1 MWQDLFKHEKKI
13 QIDKKLL
20 YVLAPNQD
28 KHSVENPFS
37 AALEEI
43 SEHMSVKRA
52 EIELKR
58 MVRQLMVM
66 TGGAVYSP
74 LMLSTLGLP
83 YPISIVLWVAAA
95 LLEDT
100 SDQGIERFVQKRT
113 HDSVKLLRSLNE
125 HRQFL
130 GEWWQTSVTLIPV
143 SALPETL
150 KFPVGHPIP
159 PRLYH
164 QHPLPSKLDYY
175 YPVNAYYSLLYEERE
190 QELIRLLADLGATQI
205 LIQPLMP
212 KPNTNDQP
220 PQRPDEIPSDTVP
233 RILQYRGR
241 TLSTVHFDASQYEWL
256 AHEPSWQAVVESR
269 MKYSCLSASLEI
281 SLDISNTVTALLDGI
296 ESLLEQLTSVQAL
309 NVDALRDRILKKQ
322 FVQVE
327 FEAG

>member
-1 MWQDLFKHEKKI
+1 MWKDLFKHEKEI
-13 QIDKKLL
+13 QINKTLL
-20 YVLAPNQD
+20 YVLAPNQNE
-28 KHSVENPFS
+28 HSVHNPFS
-37 AALEEI
+37 AALENI
-43 SEHMSVKRA
+43 SEHMNVKRA
-52 EIELKR
+52 EIELKH

-74 LMLSTLGLP
+74 LMLSTIGLP
-83 YPISIVLWVAAA
+83 YPISIVLWVTAV
-95 LLEDT
+95 LLEDAPE
-100 SDQGIERFVQKRT
+100 QAIERFAQKRT

-125 HRQFL
+125 YRQFL
-130 GEWWQTSVTLIPV
+130 SEWWETSVTLINV

-164 QHPLPSKLDYY
+164 QHPLSSKPDYY

-212 KPNTNDQP
+212 KLNTADPPAQLPN
-220 PQRPDEIPSDTVP
+220 EIPSNTVP
-233 RILQYRGR
+233 RVFQYQGR
-241 TLSTVHFDASQYEWL
+241 PRSTVHFDASHYEWL
-256 AHEPSWQAVVESR
+256 AHEPSWQTVVESR
-269 MKYSCLSASLEI
+269 MKDSCLSASLEI
-281 SLDISNTVTALLDGI
+281 SLDISNTVAALLDGI
-296 ESLLEQLTSVQAL
+296 ESLSEQLTSIQAL

>member
-13 QIDKKLL
+13 QIDKNLL
-20 YVLAPNQD
+20 YILAPNQD
-28 KHSVENPFS
+28 QHSVHNPFS

-43 SEHMSVKRA
+43 SEHMNVKRA
-52 EIELKR
+52 EIELKH

-74 LMLSTLGLP
+74 LMLSTIGLP
-83 YPISIVLWVAAA
+83 YPVSIVLWVTAT
-95 LLEDT
+95 LLEDAP
-100 SDQGIERFVQKRT
+100 DQEIERFVQKRT

-125 HRQFL
+125 YRQFL
-130 GEWWQTSVTLIPV
+130 SEWWQNSVTLIPV

-150 KFPVGHPIP
+150 NFPVGHPMP

-164 QHPLPSKLDYY
+164 QHPLSSKPDHY
-175 YPVNAYYSLLYEERE
+175 YPVNAYYSLLYKERE

-212 KPNTNDQP
+212 RRDTENQSIQLSN
-220 PQRPDEIPSDTVP
+220 EMPSDTVP
-233 RILQYRGR
+233 RVFQYRGHPISSV
-241 TLSTVHFDASQYEWL
+241 LFDASQYEWL
-256 AHEPSWQAVVESR
+256 FQEPSWQAVVESR

-281 SLDISNTVTALLDGI
+281 SLDISNTVAALLDGI
-296 ESLLEQLTSVQAL
+296 ESLSEQLTSVQAL

>member
-13 QIDKKLL
+13 DVDKTLL
-20 YVLAPNQD
+20 YVLAPNQSRD
-28 KHSVENPFS
+28 SVQSPFS
-37 AALEEI
+37 VALEEI
-43 SEHMSVKRA
+43 SEHMDVRRA

-66 TGGAVYSP
+66 TGGAIYSP
-74 LMLSTLGLP
+74 LMLSTIGLP
-83 YPISIVLWVAAA
+83 YPISIVLWVTAT
-95 LLEDT
+95 LLEDAP
-100 SDQGIERFVQKRT
+100 SKQIDRFVEKRT

-125 HRQFL
+125 YRQFL
-130 GEWWQTSVTLIPV
+130 SEWWQTSVTLVPV

-150 KFPVGHPIP
+150 TFPVGHPTP

-164 QHPLPSKLDYY
+164 QHPLSSKPDHY

-190 QELIRLLADLGATQI
+190 RELIRLLADLGATQI

-212 KPNTNDQP
+212 KPNTADQP
-220 PQRPDEIPSDTVP
+220 AQLPDEIQSDTVP
-233 RILQYRGR
+233 RVLQYRGR
-241 TLSTVHFDASQYEWL
+241 PLSTVHFDASHYEWL
-256 AHEPSWQAVVESR
+256 AHEPSWQTVVESR

-281 SLDISNTVTALLDGI
+281 SLDISNTVAALLDGI
-296 ESLLEQLTSVQAL
+296 ESLSEQLTSVRAL
-309 NVDALRDRILKKQ
+309 NINALRDRILKKQ